1 MNTDVKTDWNEET
14 QSETPAMVLLQALGW
29 AFVPAFNLDADREGP
44 KEIVLVRRLETA
56 LQRLNP
62 WISHDNVHKAVRAI
76 THVQASG
83 LIDANEKIH
92 RTLVHT
98 LSLEQDIGDQRG
110 KVGRDVRF
118 IDFDTPGNNEFIV
131 TRQFSVQGTRKRIC
145 FDIVCFVNGI
155 PLAVI
160 ECKSPTV
167 GDKWFDEA
175 MRSLGRYQEAD
186 LVAATRSSATQ
197 ADDTYQGQGAPRA
210 FEAVQILAAVAGSA
224 GSRMGTVLTAAL
236 HYGEWREAVLTSD
249 SGLRGADLK
258 SPQDILIASALSPQA
273 LLDLTANFVVYEP
286 EGGRRVKKLARYQ
299 QFIAVNRALKRIR
312 TAANPTAR
320 GGVVWHTQGSGKS
333 LTMLWLAVKLRRTAA
348 LENPT
353 IVVVTDRTDL
363 DRQIHDTFGRCGFP
377 NPQLAK
383 SVRHLRQLL
392 RAGAGVTVMT
402 TIQKFQDATTGRHP
416 TLSEASNIFAL
427 VDEAH
432 RTQYK
437 SLAANLRKALPNACF
452 LGFTGT
458 PIDKNDRSTA
468 RVFGPYIHTYTIQ
481 QAVEDRATVPI
492 YYESRLPEL
501 RVEGET
507 IDAVFE
513 RVFAER
519 NENERAAIKNKYATI
534 EAVAGA
540 PKRIERMCLDLI
552 DHFEKYIHPN
562 GFKAQVVA
570 CTRDAAVTY
579 VETLERLGAPD
590 VALIMSGT
598 HQDVERLVKYH
609 TSKEQKRALIER
621 FKNEN
626 DPLKILVVC
635 DMLLTG
641 FDAPVEQVMYLD
653 SPLREHTL
661 LQAIARVNRTAEG
674 KDYGL
679 VVDYWGISQDLQD
692 ALAIFEPKDVQGA
705 LLAKADDLPRLEHRH
720 REVMRFFVKVERD
733 DLEACLRVLEPED
746 RRAEFDSAFKKFSQS
761 MDMVLPDPAALE
773 YQDDLKWL
781 GKLRA
786 VARARFRDEEMN
798 LTGCG
803 AKVKRLI
810 EEHVLSEGV
819 VQLIE
824 PVSIFSERFDE
835 EVAKLASPDAR
846 ASEMEHAIRHE
857 INVRLAEDP
866 VFYQRLSQ
874 RLQEII
880 EDRRLRRMQAIE
892 TIKHLQAMAEE
903 MRSIQKKAD
912 SLGLSPE
919 GLAFYNLLTDAG
931 DDESDPA
938 AAKQI
943 AEQPAKY
950 SSARDDR
957 RDLTLKILKSLEQLA
972 VIDWTG
978 KDDVQREMRRQV
990 KRHLRAAWY
999 ADDELEAVTAR
1010 LMDLARVRLSK

>member
-1 MNTDVKTDWNEET
+1 MRVINWNEESE
-14 QSETPAMVLLQALGW
+14 SETPAVDLLQALGW
-29 AFVPAFNLDADREGP
+29 TFVPSFNLDADREGP
-44 KEIVLVRRLETA
+44 KEVVLVRRLEAA
-56 LQRLNP
+56 LKRLNP
-62 WISHDNVHKAVRAI
+62 WLSDDNVHKAVRAI
-76 THVQASG
+76 THVQATG

-92 RTLVHT
+92 STLVYT
-98 LSLEQDIGDQRG
+98 LSLEQDIGDG
-110 KVGRDVRF
+110 LGRRNHTVHF
-118 IDFDTPGNNEFIV
+118 IDFDNPANNEFIV

-155 PLAVI
+155 PLAVL

-186 LVAATRSSATQ
+186 LLAATRSSAAH
-197 ADDTYQGQGAPRA
+197 ADDTYYGQGSPRA
-210 FEAVQILAAVAGSA
+210 FETVQVLAALAGSA
-224 GSRMGTVLTAAL
+224 GARMGTVLTAAL
-236 HYGEWREAVLTSD
+236 HYGEWREPVLIAD
-249 SGLRGADLK
+249 CGLRIADLQT
-258 SPQDILIASALSPQA
+258 PQDKLVASALSPQA

-286 EGGRRVKKLARYQ
+286 EGGRQVKKLARYQ
-299 QFIAVNRALKRIR
+299 QFIAVNRALHRIR
-312 TAANPTAR
+312 TAPNPLLR

-333 LTMLWLAVKLRRTAA
+333 LTMLWLAVKLRRTIA

-353 IVVVTDRTDL
+353 IVIVTDRTDL
-363 DRQIHDTFGRCGFP
+363 DQQIHDTFERCGFP
-377 NPQLAK
+377 NPQRAK

-392 RAGAGVTVMT
+392 RAGAGLTITT
-402 TIQKFQDATTGRHP
+402 TIQKFQEATTGRHP
-416 TLSEASNIFAL
+416 TLSEASNVFAL

-437 SLAANLRKALPNACF
+437 SLAANMRKALPNACF

-458 PIDKNDRSTA
+458 PIDKNDRSTP

-513 RVFAER
+513 RVFADR
-519 NENERAAIKNKYATI
+519 NEKERAAIKNKYATL

-540 PKRIERMCLDLI
+540 PKRIERICLNLV

-579 VETLERLGAPD
+579 LETLERLGAPD
-590 VALIMSGT
+590 AALIMSGM
-598 HQDVERLVKYH
+598 HQDPERLAKYH

-621 FKNEN
+621 FKNET

-674 KDYGL
+674 KTYGL

-705 LLAKADDLPRLEHRH
+705 LLEKTDELPRLEHRH
-720 REVMRFFVKVERD
+720 RQVMSFFAKVKRD
-733 DLEACLRVLEPED
+733 DLEACLRVLEPD
-746 RRAEFDSAFKKFSQS
+746 DKRAEFDSAFKKFAQS

-810 EEHVLSEGV
+810 EEHILSEGV

-846 ASEMEHAIRHE
+846 ASEMEHAIKHE
-857 INVRLAEDP
+857 ITVHLAEDP
-866 VFYQRLSQ
+866 VFYQRLSDRLDEIIQ
-874 RLQEII
+874 ERRKDRLAAIGALRRLQGI
-880 EDRRLRRMQAIE
+880 AN
-892 TIKHLQAMAEE
+892 E
-903 MRSIQKKAD
+903 MRGVRLKAE

-919 GLAFYNLLTDAG
+919 ALAFYNLLSDGSTAAG
-931 DDESDPA
+931 EAP
-938 AAKQI
+938 KPNRV
-943 AEQPAKY
+943 AEEG
-950 SSARDDR
+950 ARYGADNR
-957 RDLTLKILKSLEQLA
+957 KALAETILKLLEDLA
-972 VIDWTG
+972 VIDWTR
-978 KDDVQREMRRQV
+978 KEDVQREMRRQI
-990 KRHLRAAWY
+990 KRHLRAAGC
-999 ADDELEAVTAR
+999 ADDQLEAVTAK
-1010 LMDLARVRLSK
+1010 LMDLARVRLAK